1 VHLISFQC
9 VYLAHIRCGL
19 SLVGTETRNASWNV
33 NKLGKSPAGCGAEE
47 AEAKLV
53 DVRRSKSFAVA
64 EHELLCEC
72 WREAREIRHGA
83 ITSIRIEYRGV
94 IPVIEPKAHDQTRSL
109 GRPLGSFFI
118 SSRFVGRRPAKD
130 AMLSATGGGC
140 WFEMDIAGR
149 DHAD

>member
-53 DVRRSKSFAVA
+53 DVRRSKALLLLSTNCCASVGVRL
-64 EHELLCEC
+64 EKSGTVLLPPYGSNTEEL
-72 WREAREIRHGA
+72 
-83 ITSIRIEYRGV
+83 S
-94 IPVIEPKAHDQTRSL
+94 Q
-109 GRPLGSFFI
+109 
-118 SSRFVGRRPAKD
+118 
-130 AMLSATGGGC
+130 
-140 WFEMDIAGR
+140 
-149 DHAD
+149 